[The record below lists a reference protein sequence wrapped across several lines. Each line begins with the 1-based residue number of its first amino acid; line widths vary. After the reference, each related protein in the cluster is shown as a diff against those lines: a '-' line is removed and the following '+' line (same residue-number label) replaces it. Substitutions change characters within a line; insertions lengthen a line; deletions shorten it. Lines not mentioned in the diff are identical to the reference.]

1 MEKTRFLHLEK
12 IRIILVG
19 STNKDGFSTVCS
31 ERMELINSSIFI
43 QFLEF
48 SILYFFMNKDS

>member
-1 MEKTRFLHLEK
+1 
-12 IRIILVG
+12 
-19 STNKDGFSTVCS
+19 
-31 ERMELINSSIFI
+31 MELINSSIFI